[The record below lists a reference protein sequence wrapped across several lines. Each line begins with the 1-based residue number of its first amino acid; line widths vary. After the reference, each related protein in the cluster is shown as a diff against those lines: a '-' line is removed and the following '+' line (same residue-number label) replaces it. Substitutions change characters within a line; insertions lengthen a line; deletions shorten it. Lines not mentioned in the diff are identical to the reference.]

1 MPATVT
7 LRRDIDP
14 EDLLVIVLISSQ
26 HLTGIVALMS
36 TEFGTK
42 TIAYKRV
49 EIPWHELEEREQR
62 TAVGEIITKVCDSAG
77 IEARSIYLA
86 RSEVSITSRTVV
98 GDVSFEGILQPI
110 TQHEM
115 DWALLRAQEKPVGT
129 DQELIDIIP
138 VKWEC
143 HGAVPRDGLKK
154 GITVKLNRAQARE
167 QRRQYPLGEEC
178 KGLGCHALQILSRRG
193 YRAELDQLA
202 RSLGLRC
209 DGVIAQPAALYRG
222 ISARLMATGWTL
234 VVDCGARNTSFLLRS
249 GERLLRVRSF
259 DFGGD
264 DITRRLMHE
273 LSIDEPLAESLKRE
287 VDISSTADAQISGQQ
302 MIWTDVMAQRHALL
316 PQAARICRAAML
328 DFFGRRAQELQE
340 DPENPLPRRGHIHL
354 VGRGSQIGGL
364 TSVLHDIFG
373 LDVLLGTGGRD
384 RRDERD
390 VGEELEN
397 ILLSGLVV
405 SAIEQRRAARDREG
419 RSLAK
424 QASGLWSWLMRPF
437 E

>member
-7 LRRDIDP
+7 LRRDIDT

-26 HLTGIVALMS
+26 HLTGVVALMS

-42 TIAYKRV
+42 TIAYKRIEV
-49 EIPWHELEEREQR
+49 PWSELEEREQR
-62 TAVGEIITKVCDSAG
+62 TAVGEIVNKVCDSAG
-77 IEARSIYLA
+77 IEARSVYLA
-86 RSEVSITSRTVV
+86 RSEISITSRTVV
-98 GDVSFEGILQPI
+98 GDVSFEGLLQPI

-129 DQELIDIIP
+129 DQEQIDIIP

-154 GITVKLNRAQARE
+154 GMTVKLNRAQARE
-167 QRRQYPLGEEC
+167 ARRQFPLGEEC
-178 KGLGCHALQILSRRG
+178 KGLSCHALQIIARRG

-202 RSLGLRC
+202 NSLGLRC

-222 ISARLMATGWTL
+222 ISSRLMATGWSL
-234 VVDCGARNTSFLLRS
+234 VIDCGAQHTSFLLRS
-249 GERLLRVRSF
+249 GERLLRVRTY

-264 DITRRLMHE
+264 DITRRLMAE
-273 LSIDEPLAESLKRE
+273 LSVDAALADSLKRE
-287 VDISSTADAQISGQQ
+287 VDINSSGDALVAGQQ
-302 MIWTDVMAQRHALL
+302 LIWTDVMAQRHALL
-316 PQAARICRAAML
+316 PQAARICRAAVL

-354 VGRGSQIGGL
+354 VGRASQIGGL
-364 TSVLHDIFG
+364 TGLLHELFG
-373 LDVLLGTGGRD
+373 LDVILGTGGRE

-397 ILLSGLVV
+397 LLLSGLVV

-424 QASGLWSWLMRPF
+424 QASGVWSWLMRPF

>member
-36 TEFGTK
+36 AEFGTK

-143 HGAVPRDGLKK
+143 HGAVPRDGLKR

-167 QRRQYPLGEEC
+167 QRIEL
-178 KGLGCHALQILSRRG
+178 LQ
-193 YRAELDQLA
+193 
-202 RSLGLRC
+202 
-209 DGVIAQPAALYRG
+209 
-222 ISARLMATGWTL
+222 L
-234 VVDCGARNTSFLLRS
+234 VVLELLQRVELHVELR
-249 GERLLRVRSF
+249 GEIRQDFAVLPRGGIGPFIHLRVQRHEHLIQL
-259 DFGGD
+259 DRIVERGLIGFGIHLIHLG
-264 DITRRLMHE
+264 THRLH
-273 LSIDEPLAESLKRE
+273 LL
-287 VDISSTADAQISGQQ
+287 
-302 MIWTDVMAQRHALL
+302 AQR
-316 PQAARICRAAML
+316 
-328 DFFGRRAQELQE
+328 
-340 DPENPLPRRGHIHL
+340 
-354 VGRGSQIGGL
+354 
-364 TSVLHDIFG
+364 
-373 LDVLLGTGGRD
+373 
-384 RRDERD
+384 
-390 VGEELEN
+390 
-397 ILLSGLVV
+397 
-405 SAIEQRRAARDREG
+405 
-419 RSLAK
+419 
-424 QASGLWSWLMRPF
+424 
-437 E
+437 